1 MKFLHAILLS
11 ATLLIS
17 ACGFHPLYTKVE
29 NAEGQSVLDDVWI
42 ETING
47 SNGVI
52 LRNYLLD
59 SFYSDGYPEQA
70 RYILKTT
77 LTEYVRD
84 VDIQKNDTTT
94 RAQMVIRAVYELRDR
109 TTNQVLESN
118 QVRAVSGYNILLSS
132 YTTLVSQ
139 NDARD
144 RALRDIAD
152 KIQTRVALIL
162 SENTKGYIQQPYN
175 TMVTP
180 TGTTP

>member
-1 MKFLHAILLS
+1 MPG
-11 ATLLIS
+11 LIS
-17 ACGFHPLYTKVE
+17 ACGFRPLYTTVG
-29 NAEGQSVLDDVWI
+29 NANGTSVLDNVWI
-42 ETING
+42 DTITS

-70 RYILKTT
+70 RYMLKTS
-77 LTEYVRD
+77 LKEYVRD
-84 VDIQKNDTTT
+84 VDVQKNDTTT
-94 RAQMVIRAVYELRDR
+94 RVQLVVLATYELRDR
-109 TTNQVLESN
+109 TTETVIERN
-118 QVRAVSGYNILLSS
+118 QVRAVSGYNILLSN

-162 SENTKGYIQQPYN
+162 SENTGGYIQSTA
-175 TMVTP
+175 TM
-180 TGTTP
+180 GTTP